1 MGLIKN
7 KQIRGR
13 KVLDTDSLIKKLIFS
28 PGYTTAIFK
37 NILFFN
43 TETRDYFQ
51 VYLNLGIDNNLN
63 WPEFLP
69 VIINSSL

>member
-1 MGLIKN
+1 MSCFGDRDGQRYCTVQEDK
-7 KQIRGR
+7 
-13 KVLDTDSLIKKLIFS
+13 
-28 PGYTTAIFK
+28 Y
-37 NILFFN
+37 ILFFN

-51 VYLNLGIDNNLN
+51 IYLNLGIDNNLN

>member
-1 MGLIKN
+1 MYSVYYNDICV
-7 KQIRGR
+7 QE
-13 KVLDTDSLIKKLIFS
+13 D
-28 PGYTTAIFK
+28 K
-37 NILFFN
+37 NILFFS